1 MKIKSLNILDGVGEV
16 DVVYKFKKS
25 DSQLPTVRSSSDA
38 MKVMEQVFKA
48 DKMGLQEQFVAVFLN
63 RSNKVIGS
71 AHLFSGGVTSTL
83 VDIRIVVATALKL
96 LTSAVIVAHNHPSGN
111 LTQSEE
117 DTRITRRL
125 KEALELMDI
134 KLLDHLIV
142 GPNNDYF
149 SFADTGN
156 L

>member
-25 DSQLPTVRSSSDA
+25 DRQLSTIRSSSDA
-38 MKVMEQVFKA
+38 MQIMEQVFKA

-96 LTSAVIVAHNHPSGN
+96 LTSAVTSKTSIRS
-111 LTQSEE
+111 T
-117 DTRITRRL
+117 
-125 KEALELMDI
+125 
-134 KLLDHLIV
+134 
-142 GPNNDYF
+142 PNF
-149 SFADTGN
+149 FIAI
-156 L
+156 